1 MNKALVHPS
10 FTLVH
15 PCSPLFTL
23 VHRSCV
29 LKGDSETM
37 NDAIY
42 NVLMKISQTLE
53 EIAEHLEVIS
63 NELNGDSNG

>member
-10 FTLVH
+10 
-15 PCSPLFTL
+15 FTL

-37 NDAIY
+37 NDPMY
-42 NVLMKISQTLE
+42 NVLVKIAQALE

-63 NELNGDSNG
+63 NELNGDPNG

>member
-1 MNKALVHPS
+1 MNEALVHPS
-10 FTLVH
+10 
-15 PCSPLFTL
+15 FTL

-37 NDAIY
+37 NDPIY
-42 NVLMKISQTLE
+42 NVLVKIAQALE

-63 NELNGDSNG
+63 NELNGGPNG

>member
-15 PCSPLFTL
+15 
-23 VHRSCV
+23 RSCV
-29 LKGDSETM
+29 LKGDGETV
-37 NDAIY
+37 NDPIY
-42 NVLMKISQTLE
+42 NVLVKIAQALE

-63 NELNGDSNG
+63 NELNGDPNG

>member
-1 MNKALVHPS
+1 MVNKALVHPS
-10 FTLVH
+10 
-15 PCSPLFTL
+15 FTL

-63 NELNGDSNG
+63 NELNGEPNG